1 MKTPHPVQGREAL
14 NTLLLYFNKIF
25 KAVCQ
30 QYSNYSELSPIKGTT
45 HYPPALLYQPQ
56 AISAIRSG
64 CQFQHQ
70 GAIILQIYM
79 AKRVFFILALSM
91 FASMLGVGIVSPLL
105 PLYAQDLGAT
115 GTQLGIIF
123 AAYGISNSIL
133 TPIMGRLSDRRGRKP
148 FLSIGLASYA
158 IISLGYVWAANVPQ
172 LTLVRL
178 LMGVAGAM
186 IIPIA
191 MAYIGD
197 LSPEGEEGKWMGY
210 ANAAFFSGFAIGPL
224 LGGALAERFGMNAS
238 FYAMGG
244 LCLLAFLVAVLF
256 LPGIEQRKIGEKGH
270 LSLKDM
276 STSPMVRGLFS
287 FRLVQAVARGGI
299 MTFLPIFAATRIG
312 LGPTLIGILLT
323 VNFVPMIALL
333 ALGGRLADKFNR
345 KTLVIL
351 GNLTYLITV
360 ALIPLA
366 HTFWQQLWL
375 CFPRAI
381 GGAISMPAATALTV
395 EEGRKFG
402 MGSTISILMMAMGV
416 GMAIGPPLSGVIAD
430 LVDVNA
436 VFYFGGAAGLIGT
449 GLFAWFTR

>member
-1 MKTPHPVQGREAL
+1 MIK
-14 NTLLLYFNKIF
+14 KIF
-25 KAVCQ
+25 
-30 QYSNYSELSPIKGTT
+30 P
-45 HYPPALLYQPQ
+45 
-56 AISAIRSG
+56 
-64 CQFQHQ
+64 
-70 GAIILQIYM
+70 
-79 AKRVFFILALSM
+79 ILAVSI
-91 FASMLGVGIVSPLL
+91 FSTMLGMGLIVPLL

-115 GTQLGIIF
+115 GTQLGLIF
-123 AAYGISNSIL
+123 AGFGISSSVL
-133 TPIMGRLSDRRGRKP
+133 TPIMGRLSDRRGRKL
-148 FLSIGLASYA
+148 FLCIGLASYA
-158 IISLGYVWAANVPQ
+158 ILSLGYVWAANVLQ
-172 LTLVRL
+172 LTLVRIIH
-178 LMGVAGAM
+178 GVAGAM
-186 IIPIA
+186 ILPIA
-191 MAYIGD
+191 MAYVGD

-210 ANAAFFSGFAIGPL
+210 ANAACFSGFAIGPL

-436 VFYFGGAAGLIGT
+436 VFYFGGVVGLIGT

>member
-1 MKTPHPVQGREAL
+1 MKTPHPTQGREAL
-14 NTLLLYFNKIF
+14 NTLSLYFNKIY
-25 KAVCQ
+25 KSIYK
-30 QYSNYSELSPIKGTT
+30 QYSSYSEFSPIKGTT
-45 HYPPALLYQPQ
+45 HYLPALLYQPQ
-56 AISAIRSG
+56 AISAISSG

-70 GAIILQIYM
+70 GVIILQPFMI
-79 AKRVFFILALSM
+79 KKVFPILAVSLFS
-91 FASMLGVGIVSPLL
+91 AMLGIGLVSPLL

-115 GTQLGIIF
+115 GIQLGMIF
-123 AAYGISNSIL
+123 AGYGIANSVL

-148 FLSIGLASYA
+148 FLCIGLASYA
-158 IISLGYVWAANVPQ
+158 IISLGYIWADNVSQ
-172 LTLVRL
+172 LTLVRVIQ
-178 LMGVAGAM
+178 GAAGAM

-197 LSPEGEEGKWMGY
+197 LSPEGEEGKWTGY
-210 ANAAFFSGFAIGPL
+210 ANTAFFAGFGIGPL

-238 FYAMGG
+238 FYAMGS
-244 LCLLAFLVAVLF
+244 LCLLAFLVAILF

-270 LSLKDM
+270 LSLKEM
-276 STSPMVRGLFS
+276 SASPMVRGLFS
-287 FRLVQAVARGGI
+287 FRMVQAIARGGI
-299 MTFLPIFAATRIG
+299 MTFLPIFAAASIG
-312 LGPTLIGILLT
+312 LGPTLIGTLLT
-323 VNFVPMIALL
+323 VNFLPMIALL

-345 KTLVIL
+345 KTLVVL

-366 HTFWQQLWL
+366 NTFWQQVWL

-402 MGSTISILMMAMGV
+402 MGSTISILMMAMSI
-416 GMAIGPPLSGVIAD
+416 GMAVGPTLSGVIAD